1 MTLHR
6 KKTKQN
12 INHQTKSKYNQGSW
26 LLLFPHKQNTVTLG
40 KLISSPQPGP
50 ESSRRTS
57 EDAGEGRSPKSQH
70 LKEAPASPPP
80 NHCSTASLHLQN
92 PPCFNS
98 PDSRGDTNR
107 STAGSDVKALKKRS
121 PSLFYKQ
128 SRLTLSLFKP
138 NKPEEEQRNARL
150 YQRRGSE
157 PGRQLLERAST
168 FTRARLRS
176 DPGLK
181 VTRVDSQQE
190 LKTET
195 HFCLSPGAT
204 KAVRDY
210 FGSHPYSNPQSSQQV
225 AHALVESRREWLKRC
240 NNPSADADLDQL
252 LFSEE
257 SFVWPWLWRGNKL
270 HKVHQKRKHNSI
282 AVVNITV
289 PAIKNTQPETWLMI
303 TFKLD
308 QLASSQ
314 LFWEFCLKTGCLW
327 NSPVQ
332 KLWQNKLQ
340 HGNMVRH
347 FLESL
352 EHT

>member
-6 KKTKQN
+6 KKKN
-12 INHQTKSKYNQGSW
+12 INHHNKSKYNQGSW
-26 LLLFPHKQNTVTLG
+26 VLFFPHKQAGPSQKTVILG

-50 ESSRRTS
+50 ESSCRTS
-57 EDAGEGRSPKSQH
+57 EDAGEGKSPKSRH
-70 LKEAPASPPP
+70 LKEAPASPPS
-80 NHCSTASLHLQN
+80 NHCSTDSLHLQN

-98 PDSRGDTNR
+98 SDSRGDTNR

-128 SRLTLSLFKP
+128 SGLTMSLFKP
-138 NKPEEEQRNARL
+138 NKPEEAQRNARL

-157 PGRQLLERAST
+157 PGRQLMERAST
-168 FTRARLRS
+168 LTRARLRS

-181 VTRVDSQQE
+181 VTRVDSQQG

-195 HFCLSPGAT
+195 RFCLSPRAT
-204 KAVRDY
+204 KAVREY

-240 NNPSADADLDQL
+240 NNPSAEADLDQL

-257 SFVWPWLWRGNKL
+257 SFVWPRLWRGNKL
-270 HKVHQKRKHNSI
+270 HKVHKKSTASSLLSTLHYRLLN
-282 AVVNITV
+282 A
-289 PAIKNTQPETWLMI
+289 QPETWLII

-308 QLASSQ
+308 QLASCQ
-314 LFWEFCLKTGCLW
+314 LFWELKG
-327 NSPVQ
+327 
-332 KLWQNKLQ
+332 
-340 HGNMVRH
+340 MVMK
-347 FLESL
+347 
-352 EHT
+352 